1 MAEEK
6 VVTTTCASHCG
17 GTCVL
22 RVHVKD
28 GVIARIETDSGP
40 EPQLRACLRG
50 RAYRQRVHAPDR
62 LLYPL
67 KRVGERGEARFERVT
82 WDEALDTVAKEV
94 IRVRDTYGPASNL
107 VIGLGGDLAYLHTA
121 RPIQR
126 ALGLAGGFT
135 MPWGL
140 TSFGGGMYASRAT
153 YGTFATGNN
162 RDDLLN
168 SRFILLWGWDPA
180 TTICGTNTAWYLVQA
195 KERGARVVSVD
206 PKYTDTTAACA
217 HQWIPIRPGTDT
229 AMLLAMAYVII
240 TEDLHDQKFLDT
252 YTAGFERYKDLV
264 LGTEDG
270 TPKTPQWA
278 EAITGVP
285 ADQIASLA
293 RDYAAT
299 RPAALMAGIA
309 PGRTAYGEQYHRAAS
324 ILAAMTGN
332 VGIHGGDAA
341 GRAWESIIGGY
352 PFRMRSPIKVPN
364 PVDDVPAPPRGSP
377 TSYKSSRVHYNEIPD
392 FILKGKAGGFPADC
406 KLAWVVNCNYLNQFP
421 NTNKIARALKALDFL
436 VVMEQFMTPT
446 AKFADIILP
455 TTTFLE
461 RNDIDQGVG
470 GAYYGF
476 VNKVIEPLGET
487 RSHLDIGRG
496 LAAKLGVTDFGDKT
510 EEEYLR
516 EAVSQ
521 SEVPDFDE
529 FRQKVIHRLEL
540 DEPFVAFQ
548 QQIEDPEHFVFKTPS
563 GKIEIYSQHWA
574 EQGHP
579 EIPPLPRHME
589 GWEGPNDPLAR
600 KYPLLLITTHYRRR
614 ALSQFE
620 NIPWVRETQRQV
632 VILNRVDAEA
642 RGIAEGD
649 TVRAFNDRG
658 VVELPVRVTERIMP
672 GVVDVPHG
680 AWFDPGEDG
689 VDRGGCANVL
699 TKDAYSPG
707 GSFPYNTA
715 LVQVEKA

>member
-6 VVTTTCASHCG
+6 VIGTTCASHCG

-22 RVHVKD
+22 QVHVKD
-28 GVIARIETDSGP
+28 GVITRIDTDSGP

-50 RAYRQRVHAPDR
+50 RAYRQRVYAPDR

-67 KRVGERGEARFERVT
+67 KRVGERGEAKFERIS
-82 WDEALDTVAKEV
+82 WDEALETVAGEV
-94 IRVRDTYGPASNL
+94 TRVRDIYGPASML
-107 VIGLGGDLAYLHTA
+107 VINMGGDLSYVHNGRA
-121 RPIQR
+121 IQR
-126 ALGLAGGFT
+126 VMGLAGGFT

-153 YGTFATGNN
+153 YGSFATANN

-168 SRFILLWGWDPA
+168 SKFIILWGWDPA

-195 KERGARVVSVD
+195 KEKGARVISID
-206 PKYTDTTAACA
+206 PKFTDTASACA
-217 HQWIPIRPGTDT
+217 HQWIPIRPGTDA
-229 AMLLAMAYVII
+229 AMALAMAYVII
-240 TEDLHDQKFLDT
+240 TENLQDQKFLDT
-252 YTAGFERYKDLV
+252 YASGFDQFKDSV
-264 LGTEDG
+264 LGTNDG
-270 TPKTPQWA
+270 TPKNPQWA

-285 ADQIASLA
+285 ADTIVALA
-293 RDYAAT
+293 REYANNK
-299 RPAALMAGIA
+299 PAALMAGIA

-352 PFRMRSPIKVPN
+352 PLKMRSPIKVPN
-364 PVDDVPAPPRGSP
+364 PVDDVPEPPRGSP
-377 TSYKSSRVHYNEIPD
+377 TSYKASRVHYNEIPD
-392 FILKGKAGGFPADC
+392 FILKGKAGGFHADC
-406 KLAWVVNCNYLNQFP
+406 KLALVVNCNYLNQFP
-421 NTNKIARALKALDFL
+421 NTNKIAKALKALDFL

-476 VNKVIEPLGET
+476 VNKCIEPCGET

-496 LAAKLGVTDFGDKT
+496 LAEKLGITSYGDQN

-516 EAVSQ
+516 EAVSR
-521 SEVPDFDE
+521 SEVPDFE
-529 FRQKVIHRLEL
+529 QFRKEVIYRLPL
-540 DEPFVAFQ
+540 DEPYVAFQ
-548 QQIEDPEHFVFKTPS
+548 QQIEDPDNIAFKTPS

-574 EQGHP
+574 ELAQP
-579 EIPPLPRHME
+579 DIPPLPQYFE
-589 GWEGPNDPLAR
+589 GWETPNDPLAQN
-600 KYPLLLITTHYRRR
+600 YPLMLITTHFRRR

-620 NIPWVRETQRQV
+620 NLPWIRETQRQV
-632 VILNRVDAEA
+632 VMLNSVDAQA

-649 TVRAFNDRG
+649 MVRVFNDRG
-658 VVELPVRVTERIMP
+658 VMELPVRVTERIVP

-680 AWFDPGEDG
+680 AWYDPDKEG

-707 GSFPYNTA
+707 GSFPYNTG
-715 LVQVEKA
+715 LVQVEKV

>member
-6 VVTTTCASHCG
+6 VIGTTCASHCG

-22 RVHVKD
+22 QVHVKD
-28 GVIARIETDSGP
+28 GVITRIDTDSGP

-50 RAYRQRVHAPDR
+50 RAYRQRVYAPDR

-67 KRVGERGEARFERVT
+67 KRVGERGEAKFERIS
-82 WDEALDTVAKEV
+82 WDEALETVAGEV
-94 IRVRDTYGPASNL
+94 TRVRDIYGPASML
-107 VIGLGGDLAYLHTA
+107 VINMGGDLSYVHNGRA
-121 RPIQR
+121 IQR
-126 ALGLAGGFT
+126 VMGLAGGFT

-153 YGTFATGNN
+153 YGSFATANN

-168 SRFILLWGWDPA
+168 SKFIILWGWDPA

-195 KERGARVVSVD
+195 KEKGARVISID
-206 PKYTDTTAACA
+206 PKFTDTASACA
-217 HQWIPIRPGTDT
+217 HQWIPIRPGTDA
-229 AMLLAMAYVII
+229 AMALAMAYVII
-240 TEDLHDQKFLDT
+240 TENLQDQKFLDA
-252 YTAGFERYKDLV
+252 YASGFDQFKDSV
-264 LGTEDG
+264 LGTNDG
-270 TPKTPQWA
+270 TPKNPQWA

-285 ADQIASLA
+285 ADTIVALA
-293 RDYAAT
+293 REYANNK
-299 RPAALMAGIA
+299 PAALMAGIA

-352 PFRMRSPIKVPN
+352 PLKMRSPIKVPN
-364 PVDDVPAPPRGSP
+364 PVDDVPEPPRGSP
-377 TSYKSSRVHYNEIPD
+377 TSYKASRVHYNEIPD
-392 FILKGKAGGFPADC
+392 FILKGKAGGFHADC
-406 KLAWVVNCNYLNQFP
+406 KLALVVNCNYLNQFP
-421 NTNKIARALKALDFL
+421 NTNKIAKALKALDFL

-476 VNKVIEPLGET
+476 VNKCIEPCGET

-496 LAAKLGVTDFGDKT
+496 LAEKLGITSYGDQN

-516 EAVSQ
+516 EAVSR
-521 SEVPDFDE
+521 SEVPDFE
-529 FRQKVIHRLEL
+529 QFRKEVIYRLPL
-540 DEPFVAFQ
+540 DEPYVAFQ
-548 QQIEDPEHFVFKTPS
+548 QQIEDPDNIAFKTPS

-574 EQGHP
+574 ELAQP
-579 EIPPLPRHME
+579 DIPPLPQYFE
-589 GWEGPNDPLAR
+589 GWETPNDPLAQN
-600 KYPLLLITTHYRRR
+600 YPLMLITTHFRRR

-620 NIPWVRETQRQV
+620 NLPWIRETQRQV
-632 VILNRVDAEA
+632 VMLNSVDAQA

-649 TVRAFNDRG
+649 MVRVFNDRG
-658 VVELPVRVTERIMP
+658 VMELPVRVTERIVP

-680 AWFDPGEDG
+680 AWYDPDKEG
-689 VDRGGCANVL
+689 VDRGCANVL

-707 GSFPYNTA
+707 GSFPYNTG
-715 LVQVEKA
+715 LVQVEKV